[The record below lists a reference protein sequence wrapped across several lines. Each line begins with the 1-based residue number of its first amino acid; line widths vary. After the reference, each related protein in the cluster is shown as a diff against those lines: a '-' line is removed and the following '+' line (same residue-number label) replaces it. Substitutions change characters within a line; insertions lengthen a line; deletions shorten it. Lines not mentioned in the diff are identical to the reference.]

1 MRSPRA
7 ARPSTRPRRVPA
19 LFLVTV
25 AAVAL
30 SSCSDDPAAK
40 EKEQTPEEVLAQ
52 AKQTLDDTSGVNLTL
67 ATTDLPSGV
76 TGITKAVG
84 VGTHA
89 PAFDGSITVVLSGNT
104 FEVPVVAVD
113 QKVYAQL
120 PLTPGWQDVDPTEY
134 CAPDPA
140 RLMSPEAGF
149 SSLLPATTGVKAGES
164 VRGGQGNTEI
174 LTPYTGTVPDTA
186 VKNILPGA
194 SGDFDAT
201 YTVTD
206 DGELREA
213 ELTGVFYESS
223 PSMTYTIDFENYG
236 TDKEIIAP

>member
-1 MRSPRA
+1 
-7 ARPSTRPRRVPA
+7 VPA
-19 LFLVTV
+19 LFLVGVT
-25 AAVAL
+25 ALAL
-30 SSCSDDPAAK
+30 SSCSGDEA
-40 EKEQTPEEVLAQ
+40 TPEEEKKSPADVLAQ
-52 AKQTLDDTSGVNLTL
+52 AKQTLDDTSGVRLNL
-67 ATTDLPSGV
+67 ATTDLPTGV

-89 PAFDGSITVVLSGNT
+89 PAFEGSITVVLSGNT

-113 QKVYAQL
+113 RKVYAQL

-134 CAPDPA
+134 GAPDPA
-140 RLMSPEAGF
+140 RLMSHDAGF
-149 SSLLPATTGVKAGES
+149 SSLLSATTDLEAGES
-164 VRGGQGNTEI
+164 VRGGQTNTEI
-174 LTPYTGTVPDTA
+174 LTEYTGTVPDTA
-186 VKNILPGA
+186 VKNIIPGA

-213 ELTGVFYESS
+213 ELTGVFYKGS

-236 TDKEIIAP
+236 TDQEIIAP

>member
-7 ARPSTRPRRVPA
+7 LRPSPRPRRFPA
-19 LFLVTV
+19 LLLACV
-25 AAVAL
+25 AALVL
-30 SSCSDDPAAK
+30 SSCSDDPAAEEK
-40 EKEQTPEEVLAQ
+40 EKSPEDVLAQ
-52 AKQTLDDTSGVNLTL
+52 AKQTLDATSGVNLTL

-89 PAFDGSITVVLSGNT
+89 PAFEGSITVVLSGNT

-113 QKVYAQL
+113 RKVYAQV
-120 PLTPGWQDVDPTEY
+120 PLAPGWQDVDPIEY
-134 CAPDPA
+134 GAPDPA

-149 SSLLPATTGVKAGES
+149 SSLLPATTGVEAGES
-164 VRGGQGNTEI
+164 VRGGQGNAEV

-194 SGDFDAT
+194 SGDFEAR

-206 DGELREA
+206 DGELRQA
-213 ELTGVFYESS
+213 ELTGVFYKSS
-223 PSMTYTIDFENYG
+223 PSMTYTIDFEDYG
-236 TDKEIIAP
+236 TEKEIVKP

>member
-7 ARPSTRPRRVPA
+7 TRPSRRPRRVAA
-19 LFLVTV
+19 LFLVSVT
-25 AAVAL
+25 AL
-30 SSCSDDPAAK
+30 ALASCSDDKAAEEK
-40 EKEQTPEEVLAQ
+40 EKSPEDVLAQ
-52 AKQTLDDTSGVNLTL
+52 AKRTLDETSGVNLTL

-113 QKVYAQL
+113 KKVYAQL

-134 CAPDPA
+134 GAPDPA

-149 SSLLPATTGVKAGES
+149 SSLLPATTGLKAGES
-164 VRGGQGNTEI
+164 VRGGQDNTEI
-174 LTPYTGTVPDTA
+174 LTEYTGTVPDTA
-186 VKNILPGA
+186 VKNIIPGA

-213 ELTGVFYESS
+213 ELTGVFYKSS